1 MDMKVILE
9 TTLKRELKARRLT
22 INAVAKACSIPISV
36 LHSWVNGVL
45 PSAKNLHHIAT
56 LANYLEIPVATLLFG
71 ETENSKSEIS
81 LFSSTFK
88 DGKSEYRMTIKKVS
102 KE

>member
-1 MDMKVILE
+1 MKIMLE

-36 LHSWVNGVL
+36 LHAWVNGVL

-56 LANYLEIPVATLLFG
+56 LANYLDIPVSILLFG
-71 ETENSKSEIS
+71 EAESNNSETS

-88 DGKSEYRMTIKKVS
+88 DGKSEYRMTIKKIS
-102 KE
+102 RD